1 MFDIGFTELM
11 VIGVVALVVVGP
23 ERLPKLARTA
33 GQWVGR
39 LNRYVAQVKQDVSR
53 DIKLDELRK
62 MQQEMKDSA
71 QQYEIMAG
79 DATRQVE
86 ETVEQGA
93 SSISKVMQAMSVTD
107 GGLTMQ
113 EYEKIQAEKAAAA
126 KTAESST
133 VATIAAPEQIGPS
146 LPSTESAPALSA
158 ATETTVTA
166 MPVAQ
171 VPVATP
177 VSHESRST

>member
-93 SSISKVMQAMSVTD
+93 NSISKVMQAMSVTD

-126 KTAESST
+126 TA
-133 VATIAAPEQIGPS
+133 ATEQTGPA
-146 LPSTESAPALSA
+146 LPSTADYPEISPASDSAVPGVPATSDA
-158 ATETTVTA
+158 
-166 MPVAQ
+166 VAK
-171 VPVATP
+171 P
-177 VSHESRST
+177 VSSESRPT